1 MDAVRLVVAPAVIGA
16 GRRLFEQPSDTVGLK
31 LTSQEATPSGLMLLE
46 YETVGA
52 APVAEYEG
60 VSAFV

>member
-1 MDAVRLVVAPAVIGA
+1 MKLVPTEFVTLDGVSQ
-16 GRRLFEQPSDTVGLK
+16 GRAQPGDTAGLK
-31 LTSQEATPSGLMLLE
+31 LTKHEATPSGLMLLE

-52 APVAEYEG
+52 AVGEYEG